1 MKQIVHENSKTV
13 VDTYTGELIEE
24 TTSKVFTIKKEV
36 EPFFLTYSRFMSIL
50 YDLNSLATIKI
61 L

>member
-50 YDLNSLATIKI
+50 YDLNSLSTVKI